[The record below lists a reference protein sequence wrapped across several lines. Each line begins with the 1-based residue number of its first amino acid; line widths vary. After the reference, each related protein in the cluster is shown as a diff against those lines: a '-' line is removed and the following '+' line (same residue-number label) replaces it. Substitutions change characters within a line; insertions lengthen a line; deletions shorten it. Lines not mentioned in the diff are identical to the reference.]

1 MDTQPPRVPKKTSQF
16 EELLIIVLRI
26 IFVIMLLVV
35 TGIVAAAVGYQDGI
49 REAAVFQPV
58 DDSNSI
64 QEQYELGQQDFE
76 AGHYDRARQRF
87 EYVIAL
93 EPDKYPA
100 AWSYLSEILAIMNAT
115 ATFTPIPPTVTSTP
129 TPTVTPTRD
138 PSGEESIFNRASS
151 LLAAG
156 NWGGAIDAIIA
167 LRNEDLLFRVVQ
179 SDDILYAALRNRGE
193 DRILRQGD
201 LEGGI
206 YDLTLAEKFGPLD
219 YSATVYRDWARLYL
233 TALGFWEAYP
243 EQAVYYFGQ
252 ISAAVPGLTD
262 GSGWSASERY
272 RRSLIHYGD
281 QLASEGEWCLAQQ
294 QYELSLSWGSQ
305 ANLPVTLTYAAH
317 QCSPPTKTPSYT
329 PGPSNTP
336 TITYSP
342 TIGPSPTST
351 ETSFLPTSTST
362 STVVA
367 TSTYTSTSLPTETHT
382 ATTLPTSTNTAMPT
396 STNTDVPIPTATNT
410 DPPPPTATN
419 TPPPPPTATNTDPP
433 PPTAT
438 DTPVP

>member
-1 MDTQPPRVPKKTSQF
+1 MDTQPTRITKKTAKF
-16 EELLIIVLRI
+16 EDHLIIVLRI
-26 IFVIMLLVV
+26 LFVITLLVV
-35 TGIVAAAVGYQDGI
+35 TGIVGAAVGYQDGI
-49 REAAVFQPV
+49 RQAAVFQPA
-58 DDSNSI
+58 DDSDKI
-64 QEQYELGQQDFE
+64 LEQFELGQQDFE
-76 AGHYDRARQRF
+76 AGRYDLARQRF

-129 TPTVTPTRD
+129 TATITPTRD

-156 NWGGAIDAIIA
+156 DWGGAIDAIIA
-167 LRNEDLLFRVVQ
+167 LRNEDLLYRVVQ

-193 DRILRQGD
+193 ERILRRGD

-219 YSATVYRDWARLYL
+219 YGAMVYRDWARLYL

-252 ISAAVPGLTD
+252 VAAAVPGLTD

-281 QLASEGEWCLAQQ
+281 QLASEEKWCLAQE

-305 ANLPVTLTYAAH
+305 ANLPVTLTHVAH
-317 QCSPPTKTPSYT
+317 QCSPPTKIPTAT

-336 TITYSP
+336 TITYTP
-342 TIGPSPTST
+342 TIGPSPTNT
-351 ETSFLPTSTST
+351 ATSILP
-362 STVVA
+362 
-367 TSTYTSTSLPTETHT
+367 TSTYTSTIAVTATHTFTVLPTETNT
-382 ATTLPTSTNTAMPT
+382 ATGLPTATNTPLPT
-396 STNTDVPIPTATNT
+396 ATNTEIPVPTATNTEPPIPTATNT
-410 DPPPPTATN
+410 E
-419 TPPPPPTATNTDPP
+419 PPPPTATNTDPP

>member
-1 MDTQPPRVPKKTSQF
+1 MDTQPTRVTKKTSKF
-16 EELLIIVLRI
+16 EEQLIIILRI

-35 TGIVAAAVGYQDGI
+35 SGVIAAAVGYQDGI
-49 REAAVFQPV
+49 QQAAMLQPM
-58 DDSNSI
+58 DGSKII
-64 QEQYELGQQDFE
+64 QEQYELGQNEFE
-76 AGHYDRARQRF
+76 AGLYDQARQRF

-93 EPDKYPA
+93 EPDRYPA
-100 AWSYLSEILAIMNAT
+100 AWSYLTEILAIMNAT

-129 TPTVTPTRD
+129 TATITPTRD

-156 NWGGAIDAIIA
+156 DWGGAIEAILA
-167 LRNEDLLFRVVQ
+167 LRNEDLLYRVVQ
-179 SDDILYAALRNRGE
+179 SDDILFASLRNRGE

-243 EQAVYYFGQ
+243 EQAVYYFSQ
-252 ISAAVPGLTD
+252 VAAAVPGLTD

-281 QLASEGEWCLAQQ
+281 QLAGEGEWCLAQE
-294 QYELSLSWGSQ
+294 QYELSLSWGSH
-305 ANLPVTLTYAAH
+305 ADLPVTLTYVAH
-317 QCSPPTKTPSYT
+317 QCSPPTKTPT
-329 PGPSNTP
+329 LTLGPSSTP
-336 TITYSP
+336 TITYTP

-362 STVVA
+362 A
-367 TSTYTSTSLPTETHT
+367 TALYTSTALPTETHT
-382 ATTLPTSTNTAMPT
+382 PAALPTDTNTPLPTATDTPLPAPTSTYTPL
-396 STNTDVPIPTATNT
+396 PPPTATNT
-410 DPPPPTATN
+410 NPPPPTATN
-419 TPPPPPTATNTDPP
+419 TPPPPPTAT
-433 PPTAT
+433 